1 MLTCCCETFDCPDIV
16 TFGGDRER
24 EAGTLGDAVYG
35 DRACATNAVFAADMN
50 AGCTKSVAQKI
61 GKQSAWFALTR
72 TLDSVQAQ
80 SDRMRRV
87 R

>member
-1 MLTCCCETFDCPDIV
+1 MLTCCCETFDCSDIAA
-16 TFGGDRER
+16 FGGDRER

-61 GKQSAWFALTR
+61 GKQSARFALAGTF
-72 TLDSVQAQ
+72 DSVQAQ